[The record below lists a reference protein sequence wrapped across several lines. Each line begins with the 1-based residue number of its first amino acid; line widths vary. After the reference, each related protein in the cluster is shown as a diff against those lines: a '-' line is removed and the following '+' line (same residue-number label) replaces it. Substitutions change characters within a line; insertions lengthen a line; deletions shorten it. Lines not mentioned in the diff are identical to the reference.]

1 MKRQKQKQPTIE
13 ELEKEYRRLL
23 VSGENPKRMQELKA
37 RLDYF
42 NYGIK

>member
-1 MKRQKQKQPTIE
+1 MKNPKQPTIE

-23 VSGENPKRMQELKA
+23 QTNKPKAQEIKKK
-37 RLDYF
+37 LDYF